1 MNNLHFLRNPATF
14 ALTALVAVF
23 SVHANAATTTTTF
36 SVDATVSDSCS
47 VSATQ
52 LDFGAIDPLNNATND
67 TDATSTVD
75 VTCSSGTGYDV
86 GLDAGTGGDGTV
98 TGRAMSDGGTNTLNY
113 SLYTDSAR
121 TTNWDDAGGTN
132 TVTGTGDGTALSHT
146 VYGRV
151 PSGQETTPVG
161 TYTDTITVTVTY

>member
-1 MNNLHFLRNPATF
+1 MNSLYPVRQFSIF
-14 ALTALVAVF
+14 ALTALAGLL
-23 SVHANAATTTTTF
+23 SVHAYAATSTTTF
-36 SVDATVSDSCS
+36 SVDATVSASCS

-52 LDFGAIDPLNNATND
+52 LDFGAIDPINNATNN
-67 TDATSTVD
+67 TDATSSVD
-75 VTCSSGTGYDV
+75 VTCSNGTAYDV
-86 GLDAGTGGDGTV
+86 GLGAGNGGDDT
-98 TGRAMSDGGTNTLNY
+98 TTNRAMTDGNTNTLNY

-121 TTNWDDAGGTN
+121 STNWDDAGGTN
-132 TVTGTGDGTALSHT
+132 TVSGTGDGTALSHT

>member
-1 MNNLHFLRNPATF
+1 MNNLYFLRNPATF
-14 ALTALVAVF
+14 ALTALVGLF
-23 SVHANAATTTTTF
+23 SVHAHAATSTTTF

-52 LDFGAIDPLNNATND
+52 LDFGAIDPLDNANND

-75 VTCSSGTGYDV
+75 VTCSNGTSYDV
-86 GLDAGTGGDGTV
+86 GLDTGSGGDGTI
-98 TGRAMSDGGTNTLNY
+98 TGRAMDDGNGNTLNY
-113 SLYTDSAR
+113 GLYTDTER

-151 PSGQETTPVG
+151 PSGQENTPVG